1 MELLPGN
8 AGDGTDDWKV
18 NAVCKSHAHWHDR
31 LGRQVASS
39 LVRMVHTL
47 QQKKAATVIL
57 KSLDLP
63 ADLRAKALA
72 CAASDS
78 TAGHS
83 LRDLVQLNDDDD
95 LKPAI
100 ISFLE
105 GQVAGKVVCGS
116 QLDCC

>member
-1 MELLPGN
+1 
-8 AGDGTDDWKV
+8 
-18 NAVCKSHAHWHDR
+18 
-31 LGRQVASS
+31 
-39 LVRMVHTL
+39 MVHTL

-83 LRDLVQLNDDDD
+83 LRDLIQLNDDDD

-105 GQVAGKVVCGS
+105 GQVAGVGS
-116 QLDCC
+116 QDVRSITQDGTVAVPKHYISLNGCYWAAGVHITQPWLITA